1 MGGAIGIVAG
11 VGIIATSMIFNHR
24 YQGPKWALLSLS
36 VVIPACAAMTLC
48 LGRSIRSDLEVAGQA
63 LDLPIAVAGGIEAA
77 AAAVFLGGVCGLLV
91 DSGAAGAGFGQGAF
105 GGRGQ

>member
-1 MGGAIGIVAG
+1 MRGAIGIVAG

-36 VVIPACAAMTLC
+36 VVIPACAMTLC
-48 LGRSIRSDLEVAGQA
+48 PGRSIRSDLEVAGQA
-63 LDLPIAVAGGIEAA
+63 LDLPIAIAGGVEAA

-91 DSGAAGAGFGQGAF
+91 DSGAAGAGFG
-105 GGRGQ
+105 